1 MVYVSNLSRP
11 SNLKLVAKLYKISF
25 NKLEKHLSSDY
36 KADPH
41 YRFYKGNHM
50 ESHLYEGIQPGEFY
64 DKLENVLESQKS
76 AYKVNIALGYD
87 LVSKTDDSDTRYFHP
102 NLANTYVFSSP
113 VAINSRADIR
123 KKVISEIRSM
133 ELANKLN
140 YPSSGYKLKAITGFK
155 IYIYYRNHALGDS
168 EAVIPKII
176 RDNKHVINFPRTN
189 NKCVFHCIAW
199 HSSKNSKK
207 DHRKIQAQVKEAFK
221 RYCSFKGIEYSLS
234 LFRGFK
240 PIDLLQFDKLEGCF
254 QLAIN
259 VYKMDVATGKV
270 ECIRRSDKEYEAV
283 DILSHQNNALYIKSI
298 DMLQSK
304 YQCAKC
310 EVVLL
315 ARLNSATTPRTSA
328 SVSILKLPRRANYLH
343 TRSEYD

>member
-11 SNLKLVAKLYKISF
+11 SKQKLVAKQYKISL

-64 DKLENVLESQKS
+64 DKLENALESQKS

-113 VAINSRADIR
+113 VAINSHADIR

-140 YPSSGYKLKAITGFK
+140 YPSSGYKLKEITGFK
-155 IYIYYRNHALGDS
+155 IYIYYRNHALGDR

-176 RDNKHVINFPRTN
+176 RDDKQVINFPRTN
-189 NKCVFHCIAW
+189 NK
-199 HSSKNSKK
+199 
-207 DHRKIQAQVKEAFK
+207 
-221 RYCSFKGIEYSLS
+221 LS
-234 LFRGFK
+234 MN
-240 PIDLLQFDKLEGCF
+240 E
-254 QLAIN
+254 
-259 VYKMDVATGKV
+259 
-270 ECIRRSDKEYEAV
+270 
-283 DILSHQNNALYIKSI
+283 IKS
-298 DMLQSK
+298 
-304 YQCAKC
+304 
-310 EVVLL
+310 V
-315 ARLNSATTPRTSA
+315 
-328 SVSILKLPRRANYLH
+328 ILTLH
-343 TRSEYD
+343 STEIL